1 MAEEHCITLSDVE
14 KLLEEE
20 GKKREL
26 SNDQRLALDHAQKL
40 SKLDLDK
47 ARELKEELL
56 KLDFINEQLACKLV
70 DLLPSHS
77 DDIRV
82 LFSKERLVL
91 DKKYIEQ
98 ILKVVEK
105 YQ

>member
-1 MAEEHCITLSDVE
+1 MTEEHCESLAEVKS
-14 KLLEEE
+14 LLEEE
-20 GKKREL
+20 GKKRDL
-26 SNDQRLALDHAQKL
+26 TNDQKLALDHAQKL

-47 ARELKEELL
+47 AKELKEELL

-70 DLLPSHS
+70 DLLPTHS

-105 YQ
+105 YR

>member
-1 MAEEHCITLSDVE
+1 MAEEHCVTLAEVE
-14 KLLEEE
+14 SLLAEE

-40 SKLDLDK
+40 KKLDLEK
-47 ARELKEELL
+47 AKELKDELI
-56 KLDFINEQLACKLV
+56 KLGVVNEQLACKLV
-70 DLLPSHS
+70 DLLPTHS